1 MRALF
6 LLLLLLNIGY
16 FVWQWQQPSK
26 DDLRSLS
33 GGPIAVAPGTT
44 TLTLLS
50 EVHAPPAAEKTP
62 PDNNAVPETPP
73 APAAPQ
79 PAAGP

>member
-16 FVWQWQQPSK
+16 FAWQWQQPSE

-33 GGPIAVAPGTT
+33 GGPIPVAPGTT

-50 EVHAPPAAEKTP
+50 EVHTPSAADKTP
-62 PDNNAVPETPP
+62 PDNKAVQETPP

-79 PAAGP
+79 PAASP